1 MVITLHFVSRLV
13 IYQRVANATESN
25 TNVTNTV
32 KEGEEGE
39 PTIIALPND
48 QLCLSRWT
56 PTSTAKT
63 NSQDRHKI
71 HNQILTISLPHKN
84 CDSITE

>member
-48 QLCLSRWT
+48 SVC
-56 PTSTAKT
+56 
-63 NSQDRHKI
+63 QDGLQQVRQKRI
-71 HNQILTISLPHKN
+71 RRIATKYTIKY
-84 CDSITE
+84 